1 DLLANGY
8 SFYGAYGAANQ
19 NFIWFQNGQCTGAF
33 KWFDSY
39 VNQIWLNNQL
49 QLAAL
54 TLMQNA
60 KSIPYDAAGNSLI
73 QAALADPTAA
83 DAVITLSQPILFP
96 VPQRLQGFSADDVTD
111 IEPAKVL
118 EHAMGV
124 DGVLSFGFVWAERMQ
139 TIRLQADSA
148 SNSFFDVVN
157 ASQEAA

>member
-1 DLLANGY
+1 FAFKASPDLTAGVTTETAAVDLLANGY

-73 QAALADPTAA
+73 QAALADPIAA
-83 DAVITLSQPILFP
+83 GLNFGAFAPGAI
-96 VPQRLQGFSADDVTD
+96 SA
-111 IEPAKVL
+111 AKL
-118 EHAMGV
+118 
-124 DGVLSFGFVWAERMQ
+124 R
-139 TIRLQADSA
+139 
-148 SNSFFDVVN
+148 
-157 ASQEAA
+157 